1 MTIAKNYLTEPE
13 IKRLER
19 TISSFFDYIENI
31 IENRVQMGMA
41 DMATS
46 VDKFLSFNEY
56 EVLTHKGRISK
67 TQADQKALAEY
78 AEFNRTQK
86 IESDFDRVLKVTRA
100 LGVDVSQVKRKGDKS
115 KK

>member
-1 MTIAKNYLTEPE
+1 M
-13 IKRLER
+13 ER

-31 IENRVQMGMA
+31 IENRVQMGLA

-67 TQADQKALAEY
+67 TQADQKALAEN
-78 AEFNRTQK
+78 AQFNRTQK
-86 IESDFDRVLKVTRA
+86 IESDFDRVLKVTKA
-100 LGVDVSQVKRKGDKS
+100 LGVDASQVKRKGDKS